1 MKLLIVGCEYAGT
14 TTLAHAIDDWMAE
27 AMGSRMRLIHDH
39 WKIPYTVG
47 HPVNISEEE
56 ERQFLSLS
64 PWLKDNVQRHN
75 LYYHAPRQSSSG
87 DAADKLVI
95 GMHVD
100 DGIYGPRYFGYG
112 GPGEQ
117 FDRRDVARKID
128 HLIVSFEPETVLVLV
143 KASPEVI
150 ARRMEESP
158 HRNGV
163 LREGDEEYILRR
175 FEEEYEAS
183 QIANKIT
190 LDTSDATVESTVAEF
205 VGKMEPY
212 LTVADRLRMVSRRL
226 P

>member
-14 TTLAHAIDDWMAE
+14 TTLAHAIDGWMFE

-47 HPVNISEEE
+47 HPANISEEE
-56 ERQFLSLS
+56 EEQFLALS

-87 DAADKLVI
+87 DSGDKLVI

-100 DGIYGPRYFGYG
+100 DAIYGPHYFGYG
-112 GPGEQ
+112 GPGEP
-117 FDRRDVARKID
+117 FDRRDVSRKIEQ
-128 HLIVSFEPETVLVLV
+128 LIVTFEPETVLVLV
-143 KASPEVI
+143 KASPDVI

-163 LREGDEEYILRR
+163 LRKGHEGYILRR
-175 FEEEYEAS
+175 FEQEYDAS

-190 LDTSDATVESTVAEF
+190 LDTSSATVESTVAEF
-205 VGKMEPY
+205 VRKMEPY
-212 LTVADRLRMVSRRL
+212 FTAADRLRMISRRL